1 MDFLGGAIKMG
12 KLNFI
17 IGLLICIIPLYIIN
31 FTSFGMA
38 MALLFLVTLNLIYK
52 LFFISEKNIDL
63 RRYFINDDSQQS
75 KNLFI
80 KNLRKSVFVT
90 SVISYVNLFVLNYL
104 ENLSELSKKYN
115 NLYIVLSKICLIFII
130 ISVII
135 PDFIAAKS
143 LIRKE
148 DIYTTPGV
156 SLNKIKR
163 IKEKIKQIMS

>member
-1 MDFLGGAIKMG
+1 MG

-17 IGLLICIIPLYIIN
+17 IGLLVCIIPLYIIN

-52 LFFISEKNIDL
+52 LFVISEKNIDL
-63 RRYFINDDSQQS
+63 RNYFINNDSEET
-75 KNLFI
+75 KKLFI
-80 KNLRKSVFVT
+80 KNLKRSVLIA
-90 SVISYVNLFVLNYL
+90 SIIAYINLFILNYI
-104 ENLSELSKKYN
+104 ENLSELSRKYN

-135 PDFIAAKS
+135 PDFITAKN
-143 LIRKE
+143 LKRKE

-156 SLNKIKR
+156 SLNKMKR
-163 IKEKIKQIMS
+163 IKEKIKQMMS